1 MAKARMCVISK
12 YRQEHVLR
20 PHSSHLVAG
29 KNLSET
35 LELGY
40 DLSLPDK
47 KVGSLYYHYKG
58 N

>member
-1 MAKARMCVISK
+1 MAKARIYVISR

-29 KNLSET
+29 KNISET

-47 KVGSLYYHYKG
+47 S
-58 N
+58 